1 MNMAA
6 RPGGAMSTRG
16 AEDSSGHSL
25 AIFTA
30 LYELTMSQAWWQ
42 SGNARNTAT
51 FSLFIRRFPP
61 NRSYFVLAGVHDILN
76 YLTDFRF
83 TDADIGYLRS
93 LGRFDDGFLEFLA
106 NLRFTGSVRA
116 MREGEIF
123 FADEPVMEISGPI
136 IECQILENY
145 VINRVS
151 LQTMLATKAA
161 RVMHAARGRPVTY
174 YGSRRAPG
182 IDAAGQMARVGSLT
196 GFAGTGNVLA
206 AAQHGITPMGTMA
219 HSFVGSFP
227 TELDAFR
234 AFARSF
240 PDASTFLIDTYDPI
254 EGARNAITVAL
265 EMKETGH
272 RLGAVRLDSGD
283 LLNLSRRIRAM
294 LDGAGL
300 EDVDIVA
307 SGELDEFV
315 IDSLLRDGAPIA
327 GFGVGTRIGSSA
339 DAPWTD
345 SVYKLVEYAGEPV
358 LKLSVGKE
366 TLPGRKQIYRYED
379 DAGGYARDVIAMAD
393 APPPDA
399 AASLLE
405 DVMQEGRALRP
416 HPTLDESR
424 NLFQRGFAA
433 LPEDV
438 KALTGAAA
446 YPVEISPELAAL
458 QTRMAEAA
466 QPPRG

>member
-42 SGNARNTAT
+42 SGNAHNTAT

>member
-42 SGNARNTAT
+42 SGNAHNTAT

-272 RLGAVRLDSGD
+272 KLGAVRLDSGD

-438 KALTGAAA
+438 KALTSAAA
-446 YPVEISPELAAL
+446 YPVEISPALAAL

>member
-6 RPGGAMSTRG
+6 RSGGAMSPRG
-16 AEDSSGHSL
+16 ALDSSGHSL

-42 SGNARNTAT
+42 SGNAHNAT

-61 NRSYFVLAGVHDILN
+61 NRSYFVLAGVHDILD

-83 TDADIGYLRS
+83 TEADIAYLGS
-93 LGRFDDGFLEFLA
+93 LGRFDGGFLEFLA
-106 NLRFTGSVRA
+106 DLQFTGSVRA

-123 FADEPVMEISGPI
+123 FADEPVMEISGPV

-145 VINRVS
+145 VINRIS

-182 IDAAGQMARVGSLT
+182 IDAAGQMARVGSMT

-265 EMKETGH
+265 EMKEVGH
-272 RLGAVRLDSGD
+272 KLGAVRLDSGD
-283 LLNLSRRIRAM
+283 LLNLSRRVRAM

-315 IDSLLRDGAPIA
+315 IDSQLRDGAPIA

-366 TLPGRKQIYRYED
+366 TLPGRKQIYRHED
-379 DAGGYARDVIAMAD
+379 KNGGFERDVIAMAD
-393 APPPDA
+393 EPPPNGA
-399 AASLLE
+399 TSLLE
-405 DVMQEGRALRP
+405 EVMRDGRALRP
-416 HPTLDESR
+416 HPTLDDSR
-424 NLFQRGFAA
+424 ELFRRGSAA

-438 KALTGAAA
+438 KALTGAAT
-446 YPVEISPELAAL
+446 YPVAISPALAEL
-458 QTRMAEAA
+458 QIRMAEAA
-466 QPPRG
+466 HPGGR

>member
-1 MNMAA
+1 
-6 RPGGAMSTRG
+6 MSARG
-16 AEDSSGHSL
+16 ATNSSGLSL
-25 AIFTA
+25 ALFTA

-42 SGNARNTAT
+42 SGNAQNAT

-61 NRSYFVLAGVHDILN
+61 NRSYFVLAGVHDILD

-83 TDADIGYLRS
+83 TEADIAYLGS
-93 LGRFDDGFLEFLA
+93 LGRFDGGFLEFLSG
-106 NLRFTGSVRA
+106 LRFTGDVRA
-116 MREGEIF
+116 MREGDIF
-123 FADEPVMEISGPI
+123 FAGEPVMEITGPV

-145 VINRVS
+145 VINRIS

-161 RVMHAARGRPVTY
+161 RAMYAARGRPVTY

-182 IDAAGQMARVGSLT
+182 IDAAGQMARVGSMT

-206 AAQHGITPMGTMA
+206 AAQHGLTPMGTMA

-240 PDASTFLIDTYDPI
+240 PDASTFLVDTYDPI

-265 EMKETGH
+265 EMKDAGH

-283 LLNLSRRIRAM
+283 LLNLSRRVRAM

-300 EDVDIVA
+300 QDVDIVA

-315 IDSLLRDGAPIA
+315 IDGLLDAGAPIA

-366 TLPGRKQIYRYED
+366 TLPGRKQIYRYADEN
-379 DAGGYARDVIAMAD
+379 GNFERDVIAIAD
-393 APPPDA
+393 EPESEGATP
-399 AASLLE
+399 LLQ
-405 DVMQEGRALRP
+405 DIMREGQTLRP

-424 NLFQRGFAA
+424 ELFRQGFAA
-433 LPEDV
+433 LPEGV
-438 KALTGAAA
+438 KALTGAAT
-446 YPVEISPELAAL
+446 YPVALSPTLAAL
-458 QTRMAEAA
+458 QTRMTEAA
-466 QPPRG
+466 HPGGG

>member
-42 SGNARNTAT
+42 SGNAHNTAT

-106 NLRFTGSVRA
+106 KLRFTGNVRA

-254 EGARNAITVAL
+254 EGARNAINVAL

-438 KALTGAAA
+438 KALTSAAA

>member
-1 MNMAA
+1 
-6 RPGGAMSTRG
+6 MSARG
-16 AEDSSGHSL
+16 ATNSSGLSL
-25 AIFTA
+25 ALFTA
-30 LYELTMSQAWWQ
+30 LYELTMAQAWWQ
-42 SGNARNTAT
+42 SGNAKNAT

-61 NRSYFVLAGVHDILN
+61 NRSYFVLAGVHDILD

-83 TDADIGYLRS
+83 TEADIAYLGS
-93 LGRFDDGFLEFLA
+93 LGRFDGGFLEFLSG
-106 NLRFTGSVRA
+106 LRFTGDVRA
-116 MREGEIF
+116 MREGDIF
-123 FADEPVMEISGPI
+123 FAGEPVMEITGPI

-161 RVMHAARGRPVTY
+161 RAMYAARGRPVTY

-182 IDAAGQMARVGSLT
+182 IDAAGQMARVGSMT

-206 AAQHGITPMGTMA
+206 AAQHGLTPMGTMA

-265 EMKETGH
+265 EMKDAGH

-283 LLNLSRRIRAM
+283 LLNLSRRVRAM

-300 EDVDIVA
+300 QDVDIVA

-315 IDSLLRDGAPIA
+315 IAGLLDAGAPIA

-366 TLPGRKQIYRYED
+366 TLPGRKQIYRYA
-379 DAGGYARDVIAMAD
+379 DADGNFERDVIAITD
-393 APPPDA
+393 EPELEGTAP
-399 AASLLE
+399 LLR
-405 DVMQEGRALRP
+405 DVMRDGGTLRT
-416 HPTLDESR
+416 HPTLAESR
-424 NLFQRGFAA
+424 ALFRQGFAA
-433 LPEDV
+433 LPEEV
-438 KALTGAAA
+438 KALTGAAT
-446 YPVEISPELAAL
+446 YPVALSPTLAAL
-458 QTRMAEAA
+458 QTRMTEAVNTG
-466 QPPRG
+466 PR

>member
-1 MNMAA
+1 MA
-6 RPGGAMSTRG
+6 
-16 AEDSSGHSL
+16 
-25 AIFTA
+25 
-30 LYELTMSQAWWQ
+30 QAWWQ
-42 SGNARNTAT
+42 SGNAQNAT

-61 NRSYFVLAGVHDILN
+61 NRSYFVLAGVHDILD

-83 TDADIGYLRS
+83 TEADIAYLGS
-93 LGRFDDGFLEFLA
+93 LGRFDGGFLEFLSG
-106 NLRFTGSVRA
+106 LRFTGDVRA
-116 MREGEIF
+116 MREGDIF
-123 FADEPVMEISGPI
+123 FAGEPVMEITGPI

-161 RVMHAARGRPVTY
+161 RAMYAARGRPVTY

-182 IDAAGQMARVGSLT
+182 IDAAGQMARVGSMT

-206 AAQHGITPMGTMA
+206 AAQHGLTPMGTMA

-265 EMKETGH
+265 EMKDAGH

-283 LLNLSRRIRAM
+283 LLNLSRRVRAM

-300 EDVDIVA
+300 QDVDIVA

-315 IDSLLRDGAPIA
+315 IAGLLDAGAPIA

-366 TLPGRKQIYRYED
+366 TLPGRKQIYRYADTDGNFE
-379 DAGGYARDVIAMAD
+379 RDVIAIAHEPEPEG
-393 APPPDA
+393 ATP
-399 AASLLE
+399 LLQ
-405 DVMQEGRALRP
+405 DVMRDGGTLRP
-416 HPTLDESR
+416 YPTLGESR
-424 NLFQRGFAA
+424 ELFQRGFDA
-433 LPEDV
+433 LPEEV
-438 KALTGAAA
+438 KALTGAAT
-446 YPVEISPELAAL
+446 YPVALSPTLAAL
-458 QTRMAEAA
+458 QTRMTEAVNTG
-466 QPPRG
+466 PR

>member
-1 MNMAA
+1 MA
-6 RPGGAMSTRG
+6 
-16 AEDSSGHSL
+16 
-25 AIFTA
+25 
-30 LYELTMSQAWWQ
+30 QAWWQ
-42 SGNARNTAT
+42 SGNAKNAT

-61 NRSYFVLAGVHDILN
+61 NRSYFVLAGVHDILD

-83 TDADIGYLRS
+83 TEADIAYLGS
-93 LGRFDDGFLEFLA
+93 LGRFDGGFLEFLSG
-106 NLRFTGSVRA
+106 LRFTGDVRA
-116 MREGEIF
+116 MREGDIF
-123 FADEPVMEISGPI
+123 FAGEPVMEITGPI

-161 RVMHAARGRPVTY
+161 RAMYAARGRPVTY

-182 IDAAGQMARVGSLT
+182 IDAAGQMARVGSMT

-206 AAQHGITPMGTMA
+206 AAQHGLTPMGTMA

-265 EMKETGH
+265 EMKDAGH

-283 LLNLSRRIRAM
+283 LLNLSRRVRAM

-300 EDVDIVA
+300 QDVDIVA

-315 IDSLLRDGAPIA
+315 IAGLLDAGAPIA

-366 TLPGRKQIYRYED
+366 TLPGRKQIYRYADENGNFD
-379 DAGGYARDVIAMAD
+379 RDVIAIAD
-393 APPPDA
+393 EPESEGATP
-399 AASLLE
+399 LLQ
-405 DVMQEGRALRP
+405 DVMTDGGTLRP
-416 HPTLDESR
+416 HPTLAESR
-424 NLFQRGFAA
+424 TLFRQGFAA
-433 LPEDV
+433 LPEEV
-438 KALTGAAA
+438 KALTGAAT
-446 YPVEISPELAAL
+446 YPVALSPTLAAL
-458 QTRMAEAA
+458 QTRMTEAA
-466 QPPRG
+466 HPGPR